1 MKVVS
6 GEGRGDHQAN
16 PQNKEGEVSA
26 NQPRHPTSSQ
36 KDVVINKELN
46 TSLEPYSQ
54 KDATTENSSPLR
66 ADNKRARDTSQT
78 SPKTFSKIPKK
89 RALEG
94 FNCSVCFKLK
104 HTLQYSPKSYIL

>member
-46 TSLEPYSQ
+46 MLDIIDDY
-54 KDATTENSSPLR
+54 
-66 ADNKRARDTSQT
+66 
-78 SPKTFSKIPKK
+78 
-89 RALEG
+89 
-94 FNCSVCFKLK
+94 
-104 HTLQYSPKSYIL
+104 